1 MNPTP
6 SRTMVAALLVAA
18 GGLLAA
24 CETGANGTPQVETIT
39 VAAQDTTPP
48 EFAAMVEIENGKQ
61 VTPPTTAGTATGF
74 STTLGPGPGGTFTV
88 YTEGDNLGIL
98 VTAHDDESG
107 IQKVEVLP
115 NSGHHSCSTGP
126 IGTNS
131 GPGLASMPLPLG
143 PKSGVNPG
151 DEVARWGFGNA
162 TVAVVPGDI
171 VEVAVR
177 VTDNFGNESTGSFEV
192 DLTCTPPA

>member
-1 MNPTP
+1 MNPNP
-6 SRTMVAALLVAA
+6 SRMMAAALLVAA

-61 VTPPTTAGTATGF
+61 VTPPTTANTTTGW
-74 STTLGPGPGGTFTV
+74 STTLGPGPSGTFRV

-115 NSGHHSCSTGP
+115 NSGHDSCSSGP
-126 IGTNS
+126 IGTTS

-143 PKSGVNPG
+143 PKAGVNPG

-162 TVAVVPGDI
+162 TVAVVPGDT

-177 VTDNFGNESTGSFEV
+177 VTDNFGNESTGSFRV
-192 DLTCTPPA
+192 DLACTPTA

>member
-48 EFAAMVEIENGKQ
+48 EFAAMVEIENGMQ
-61 VTPPTTAGTATGF
+61 ITPPTTAGTATGF

-115 NSGHHSCSTGP
+115 NSGHSSCGP
-126 IGTNS
+126 IGVNG
-131 GPGLASMPLPLG
+131 GPGLASMPPALG
-143 PKSGVNPG
+143 RNSGVNSG
-151 DEVARWGFGNA
+151 DEVPRWGFGGE
-162 TVAVVPGDI
+162 TVAVIPGDI
-171 VEVAVR
+171 VEVSLR
-177 VTDNFGNESTGSFEV
+177 VTDNFGNESTGFFRV
-192 DLTCTPPA
+192 DLACMPA